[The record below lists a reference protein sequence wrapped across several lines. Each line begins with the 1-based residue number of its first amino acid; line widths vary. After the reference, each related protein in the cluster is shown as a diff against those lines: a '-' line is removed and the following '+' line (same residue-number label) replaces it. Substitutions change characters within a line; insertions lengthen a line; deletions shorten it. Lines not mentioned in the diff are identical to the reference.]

1 MVKALKIGLLVV
13 GALVVVTLLTLRV
26 TGLEPA
32 YVDPSSEEFVKSGRT
47 TRPGLWLTGEVV
59 HEPVTNWDWVNKVND
74 PIRKN
79 TIVLE
84 TRTWYG
90 IPHSVTINIIGR
102 GDKLYVQGSERD
114 FRLQKKF
121 PYSKA
126 WWANVERDPRVR
138 MKIGGKIYEMTLVL
152 IHDRAEVAQLQRGRD
167 PVTKEIGADGKN
179 TSHRWRTGGAFTSE
193 TFRNMGTVRRLRH
206 PIRRIHKKGAPV
218 AKPRLNTRPSVPNSH
233 ARQRTKENVVRRV
246 DVEVYDSVLA
256 FQEGRATPQR
266 YVQCPQ

>member
-32 YVDPSSEEFVKSGRT
+32 YVDPSSEEFAKSGRT
-47 TRPGLWLTGEVV
+47 TRPGLWLAGEVV

-79 TIVLE
+79 TIELE
-84 TRTWYG
+84 TRAWYG
-90 IPHSVTINIIGR
+90 LPHSVTINIIGR

-121 PYSKA
+121 PDSKA

-138 MKIGGKIYEMTLVL
+138 MKIGGKIYEMTVVL
-152 IHDRAEVAQLQRGRD
+152 ITDRAEVAQIMGRN
-167 PVTKEIGADGKN
+167 PVTKEIGADGKEQVKEVA
-179 TSHRWRTGGAFTSE
+179 HYWRVYQ
-193 TFRNMGTVRRLRH
+193 RNVPEYGN
-206 PIRRIHKKGAPV
+206 GSAV
-218 AKPRLNTRPSVPNSH
+218 ARSNELIS
-233 ARQRTKENVVRRV
+233 Q
-246 DVEVYDSVLA
+246 
-256 FQEGRATPQR
+256 
-266 YVQCPQ
+266 